1 MATVSD
7 HMMLLK
13 SKEQLYEPVFEKSA
27 WLYVND
33 TNQSYES
40 STSVIETGALSNS
53 NKYMIYNK
61 AYISL
66 PFLVTITGAVGYD
79 VTEVAIKQS
88 FLSLVNSITVDLNGT
103 NVVQQNQ
110 LIDIVNHYQ
119 ILTQESVSSSPRWAT
134 IGLGELAERT
144 ALLDLGGDITN
155 PRQTTLSQA
164 ELQKLHQSNKSVYTE
179 TVTQYSA
186 RAIIYL
192 KDLHPIFQSIP
203 ISKALN
209 FKIQLFWNSCITSLN
224 KGATSAI
231 FSLTNPYR
239 PYNGTIPIE
248 VTDDL
253 YQRAINGPPNAS
265 ILVSLYI
272 GDKCYASSQTSV
284 AGVASGNV
292 GNQVQL
298 WVPSCQMKEAI
309 ETDYINTNAVKT
321 VKYLDYY
328 QYTINDI
335 GASSTF
341 NKLVSNGVS
350 NLKSVLIVPFTADD
364 KENVSPIDSGLPKAF
379 GHLGN
384 LQVLVGGSNVLAN
397 DLRYSFHTFAQEFLN
412 SFGVNGNESAGL
424 GSGLIGYKEWFK
436 NPYYFIDCS
445 RVPDE
450 LTKSY
455 RSLQITGT
463 NVTTTPTELVVFA
476 FYERSFKLNTINGQ
490 IEAV

>member
-1 MATVSD
+1 MP
-7 HMMLLK
+7 
-13 SKEQLYEPVFEKSA
+13 EPA
-27 WLYVND
+27 N
-33 TNQSYES
+33 
-40 STSVIETGALSNS
+40 IA
-53 NKYMIYNK
+53 
-61 AYISL
+61 
-66 PFLVTITGAVGYD
+66 
-79 VTEVAIKQS
+79 
-88 FLSLVNSITVDLNGT
+88 
-103 NVVQQNQ
+103 
-110 LIDIVNHYQ
+110 
-119 ILTQESVSSSPRWAT
+119 
-134 IGLGELAERT
+134 
-144 ALLDLGGDITN
+144 
-155 PRQTTLSQA
+155 
-164 ELQKLHQSNKSVYTE
+164 
-179 TVTQYSA
+179 
-186 RAIIYL
+186 
-192 KDLHPIFQSIP
+192 
-203 ISKALN
+203 
-209 FKIQLFWNSCITSLN
+209 
-224 KGATSAI
+224 
-231 FSLTNPYR
+231 
-239 PYNGTIPIE
+239 
-248 VTDDL
+248 
-253 YQRAINGPPNAS
+253 
-265 ILVSLYI
+265 VSLYV
-272 GDKCYASSQTSV
+272 GDKCYASSQTGI

-298 WVPSCQMKEAI
+298 WVQSCQMKEAI
-309 ETDYINTNAVKT
+309 ETDYINTNAIKT

-350 NLKSVLIVPFTADD
+350 NLKSILIVPFTADK
-364 KENVSPIDSGLPKAF
+364 KENTSPIDSGLPKPY

-412 SFGVNGNESAGL
+412 SFGVNGNESTGL

-463 NVTTTPTELVVFA
+463 NVTTTPTELIVFA